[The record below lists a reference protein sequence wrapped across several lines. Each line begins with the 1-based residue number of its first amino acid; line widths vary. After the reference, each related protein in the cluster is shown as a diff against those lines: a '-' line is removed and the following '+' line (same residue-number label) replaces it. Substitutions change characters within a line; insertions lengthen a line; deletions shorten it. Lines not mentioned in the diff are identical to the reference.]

1 MVFKRKGT
9 KEQGNK
15 RHTIDA
21 GSSPGGQLGHGQSS
35 SHAELNRANTVSAA
49 GIGGIKNTKQI
60 FLYCE
65 MRFFISSIFHF
76 QSTDKSLCVFWP
88 TYLFCIHQVDDLA
101 SRPVERVVLHCYA
114 VPTAMVNSTRFKK
127 ILTNKVAKINKILLK
142 FNKILL
148 KIWWIRLGSWFAR
161 GWVSW
166 GFILMDVT
174 ADAYAQVQRS
184 YENP

>member
-49 GIGGIKNTKQI
+49 GIGGRKNTNQM

-65 MRFFISSIFHF
+65 MRFFQFCIKHFLIYFYF
-76 QSTDKSLCVFWP
+76 QSTKLNLFLSFDQNIYFVF
-88 TYLFCIHQVDDLA
+88 I
-101 SRPVERVVLHCYA
+101 R
-114 VPTAMVNSTRFKK
+114 ST
-127 ILTNKVAKINKILLK
+127 I
-142 FNKILL
+142 
-148 KIWWIRLGSWFAR
+148 
-161 GWVSW
+161 
-166 GFILMDVT
+166 
-174 ADAYAQVQRS
+174 
-184 YENP
+184 